1 MCREQCNFPSNF
13 VSRRNSA
20 IVAKVKVKKAVVHRN
35 TGTSQQLHAKRERGV
50 YGDISW
56 GEEPKLS
63 RFRLVDEDV
72 VNYFM

>member
-1 MCREQCNFPSNF
+1 
-13 VSRRNSA
+13 
-20 IVAKVKVKKAVVHRN
+20 VKVKKAVVHRN

-72 VNYFM
+72 VKYFM